1 MRKYVLV
8 IFLLTGGSVWSNP
21 TESEVLIP
29 EGKFQPF
36 FKELKDEDISVKAFY
51 LDRFPV
57 TVRNFN
63 DFLLQNPAFR
73 KSRILPLYADPRYL
87 QAWKT
92 DVLSEEELDKKGQQ
106 PVTSVS
112 WFAARKYCQS
122 KGRRLPTIA
131 EWEIAAD
138 SNNPQILEQL
148 LKWYAKPGD
157 QPVEKIGQQNPNKF
171 NVHDLHGLI
180 WEWVEDFSSV
190 MISPDSRS
198 KGDRTDGFFCGGGSV
213 NAKNSKEYATFMRY
227 GFRSGLKGDYC
238 LKNLGFR
245 CARDFKKTETSK

>member
-1 MRKYVLV
+1 MGKFVLLA
-8 IFLLTGGSVWSNP
+8 FLLIGSSAWGSPVEP
-21 TESEVLIP
+21 EVFIP
-29 EGKFQPF
+29 DGKFQPF

-63 DFLLQNPAFR
+63 DFLIQNPAFR

-87 QAWKT
+87 QEWKT
-92 DVLSEEELDKKGQQ
+92 DVLSENELAKMGQQ
-106 PVTSVS
+106 PATSVS
-112 WFAARKYCQS
+112 WFVARKYCHF

-131 EWEIAAD
+131 EWETAAD
-138 SNNPQILEQL
+138 ASNPQILQQL
-148 LKWYAKPGD
+148 LSWYAQPGD
-157 QPVEKIGQQNPNKF
+157 RPVGNIGQQSPNKF
-171 NVHDLHGLI
+171 HLHDMHGLI

-213 NAKNSKEYATFMRY
+213 NAKDSKEYATFMRY

-245 CARDFKKTETSK
+245 CAFDFKKMETSK